1 LGNYGFPAGEV
12 ADNPTELGIPTRI
25 GRTATGTSFGL
36 PLTNGG
42 DGDQTFAEHAMSRIR
57 LVIKNKVVLGQRL
70 NIYPALIL
78 IRDGRLATPRGR
90 WLCL

>member
-1 LGNYGFPAGEV
+1 
-12 ADNPTELGIPTRI
+12 
-25 GRTATGTSFGL
+25 
-36 PLTNGG
+36 
-42 DGDQTFAEHAMSRIR
+42 

-90 WLCL
+90 WLCLRNRGSAVPGESYFTVSVMVVVAV